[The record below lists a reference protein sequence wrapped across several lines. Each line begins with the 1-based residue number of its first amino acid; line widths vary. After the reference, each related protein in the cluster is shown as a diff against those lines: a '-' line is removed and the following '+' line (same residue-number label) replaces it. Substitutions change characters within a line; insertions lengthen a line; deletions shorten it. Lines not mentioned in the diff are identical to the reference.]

1 MTSKIL
7 FKEIRSYFLMTV
19 GLVIYCFAWT
29 GILAPAEVMGGGASG
44 VGLLVYHATGG
55 EDGGIPIGTVFLIMN
70 AILLIIGC
78 FTVGFKFGAKTL
90 YGIAVASVLL
100 RLGQAYL
107 PADIFQIADD
117 KFLTSVLGGALCGI
131 GVYICF
137 YQGGSVGG
145 TDIIAMIINKYFRVS
160 LGKVIVYCDVIIVG
174 LAYFIF
180 DNVAAIVYG
189 YVTMGVLG
197 YTLDMT
203 MSGNK
208 QTTQILVMTKHYDEL
223 TKRITTSMPR
233 GVTLLK
239 SVGGYTRNEGFVVM
253 IYCRRNEMG
262 MMHSIIKEVDPDAFV
277 TNSNVSGIYGKGFEE
292 LRRVK
297 SSKK

>member
-1 MTSKIL
+1 MSASIII
-7 FKEIRSYFLMTV
+7 KEIKSYFIMTI
-19 GLVIYCFAWT
+19 GLIIYCFAWT

-55 EDGGIPIGTVFLIMN
+55 ENGGIPIGTVFLIMN
-70 AILLIIGC
+70 AILLVIGC

-90 YGIAVASVLL
+90 YGIAVASLLL

-107 PADIFQIADD
+107 PNDIFQIAND

-145 TDIIAMIINKYFRVS
+145 TDIIAMIMNKYFRVS

-174 LAYFIF
+174 MAYFIF
-180 DNVAAIVYG
+180 NNVAAIIYG

-197 YTLDMT
+197 YTLDLI

-208 QTTQILVMTKHYDEL
+208 QTTQILVMTKHYDEM
-223 TKRITTSMPR
+223 TTRITSSMPR

-239 SVGGYTRNEGFVVM
+239 SVGGYSRTEGYVVM
-253 IYCRRNEMG
+253 VYCRRNEVG
-262 MMHSIIKEVDPDAFV
+262 MIHALIKDVDPEAFV
-277 TNSNVSGIYGKGFEE
+277 TNSSVSGIYGKGFDE
-292 LRRVK
+292 LRRAI
-297 SSKK
+297 KK